1 MEHDLEVGVLIREE
15 GKKMS
20 RREIEDSTMEN
31 NNVLSTAT
39 KRQATRHN
47 KNLMLECPQF
57 GEPTKNSKTSA
68 YAEVT

>member
-47 KNLMLECPQF
+47 KNLMLECP
-57 GEPTKNSKTSA
+57 
-68 YAEVT
+68 